1 MPTNSTCYVQN
12 AQALKKTILWVIGG
26 AAALYFL
33 ARFRFSQKA
42 NFILRSVR
50 PGGTLLAPVVN
61 IRMDV
66 QNPTNQRIVIKSIV
80 GNISVSGKFLASV
93 SSFGDQ
99 VIAAN
104 SESTLNLTAR
114 PSALGVFNTLRQL
127 ITQPIPGTQIVFSGT
142 ANVDGVNVPVEQS
155 QTL

>member
-12 AQALKKTILWVIGG
+12 AQALKKTIFWVIGG

-42 NFILRSVR
+42 SFILRSVR
-50 PGGTLLAPVVN
+50 PGGTLLAPIVK
-61 IRMDV
+61 IQMTV
-66 QNPTNQRIVIKSIV
+66 QNPTNQRILIKSIV
-80 GNISVSGKFLASV
+80 GELSVAGKFLANV

-114 PSALGVFNTLRQL
+114 PSAIGVFNTLRQL

>member
-1 MPTNSTCYVQN
+1 MQN
-12 AQALKKTILWVIGG
+12 AQALKKTIFWVIGG

-42 NFILRSVR
+42 SFILRSVR
-50 PGGTLLAPVVN
+50 PGGTLLAPVVK
-61 IRMDV
+61 IQMTV
-66 QNPTNQRIVIKSIV
+66 QNPTNQRILIKSIV
-80 GNISVSGKFLASV
+80 GELSVAGKFLANV
-93 SSFGDQ
+93 SNFCHQ

-104 SESTLNLTAR
+104 SESTQNLTAR
-114 PSALGVFNTLRQL
+114 PSAIGVFNTLRQL
-127 ITQPIPGTQIVFSGT
+127 ITQPIPGTQIIFSGT